1 MVKISPDLTS
11 PVAKK
16 LAQLKSD
23 LVFSAATGN
32 YKEFKNAMKAHAK
45 LAVDNFELSK
55 SVKAPEIKA
64 PLFSKTGIRMAKV
77 CFLNL
82 FRVKTPEEKAL
93 KQMAKQ
99 EKLKRE
105 AEKYMSDKF
114 N

>member
-1 MVKISPDLTS
+1 MIKISPDVTS

-32 YKEFKNAMKAHAK
+32 YKRFKTAAKEHAK

-55 SVKAPEIKA
+55 SVRAPQIKA
-64 PLFSKTGIRMAKV
+64 SLFSKTGMKIFKV
-77 CFLNL
+77 WFLNL
-82 FRVKTPEEKAL
+82 FRIKTPEEKLL
-93 KQMAKQ
+93 KQMGRQ

-105 AEKYMSDKF
+105 AAKYMS
-114 N
+114 NNV

>member
-11 PVAKK
+11 PVAKQ

-23 LVFSAATGN
+23 
-32 YKEFKNAMKAHAK
+32 AK

-55 SVKAPEIKA
+55 SVKAPQINA

-77 CFLNL
+77 WFLNL
-82 FRVKTPEEKAL
+82 FRIKTPEEKAL

-99 EKLKRE
+99 AKLKRE

>member
-1 MVKISPDLTS
+1 MVKISIDLAS
-11 PVAKK
+11 PVTKR
-16 LAQLKSD
+16 LIQLKSD

-32 YKEFKNAMKAHAK
+32 YKGFKNAVKEHAK

-55 SVKAPEIKA
+55 SIKAPEIKA

-77 CFLNL
+77 WFLNL

-105 AEKYMSDKF
+105 AQKYMS
-114 N
+114 NV

>member
-1 MVKISPDLTS
+1 
-11 PVAKK
+11 
-16 LAQLKSD
+16 
-23 LVFSAATGN
+23 
-32 YKEFKNAMKAHAK
+32 
-45 LAVDNFELSK
+45 
-55 SVKAPEIKA
+55 
-64 PLFSKTGIRMAKV
+64 MAKV